1 MRAVHK
7 TIASPAHIGELA
19 DAVETT
25 LAEAGIDRA
34 CIHDARLIVEELA
47 CNALVHGSADE
58 DAHLRLRLQLEA
70 AQLVLELDDN
80 GPAFDPTAAPAPDL
94 DASIDQRPVG
104 GLGLH
109 LVRELA
115 HSLDYRRH
123 EGRNLV
129 RVTLR
134 LDPATG

>member
-1 MRAVHK
+1 MHK
-7 TIASPAHIGELA
+7 IIGNPAHIGELA

-25 LAEAGIDRA
+25 LAQAGIDRA
-34 CIHDARLIVEELA
+34 CIDDARLIVEELA
-47 CNALVHGSADE
+47 CNALAHAAEE
-58 DAHLRLRLQLEA
+58 DARLRVQLQLQLEA
-70 AQLVLELDDN
+70 ARLVLELDDN

-94 DASIDQRPVG
+94 DAPVEQRPVG

-115 HSLDYRRH
+115 HSVDYRRH

-134 LDPATG
+134 LDDASD

>member
-1 MRAVHK
+1 MHK
-7 TIASPAHIGELA
+7 TIADPACIGELT
-19 DAVETT
+19 DAVEST

-34 CIHDARLIVEELA
+34 CIDDARLIVEELA
-47 CNALVHGSADE
+47 SNALVHGAPE
-58 DAHLRLRLQLEA
+58 DAQLQLRLRLDP

-80 GPAFDPTAAPAPDL
+80 GPAFDPTTAPAPDL
-94 DASIDQRPVG
+94 EADLAQRAVG

-109 LVRELA
+109 LVRQLA
-115 HSLDYRRH
+115 HRFDYRRH

-134 LDPATG
+134 LDAAPG